1 MRLDFTVVFSNLL
14 GLFLLIGAGILAARL
29 RILPKEASPYF
40 STLLL
45 KITLP
50 CTIFISLATKEYD
63 PSFIKDS
70 LLTLGIG
77 LIAFPAMQLLGSA
90 GARLLRVP
98 EGKRGIW
105 AYCCAYPTTGFMGFP
120 ICLALFGAE
129 GLALAVIYNITFNIY
144 VYSIG
149 AMAIAGDGAGD
160 AGDAAG
166 AASASG
172 SAGGQGA
179 PAGRPS
185 LKKVLFTGINFSV
198 LLSLIFYFGRIP
210 VPGPAVIP
218 LTHLSNITTPLSM
231 LITGIAIGQNR
242 GAELFSDRDAWTASA
257 ARLLVCPLLLFAVL
271 SHLPIQNRMIV
282 SVISVIMGMPVPGV
296 TTVLA
301 ETYHGNLSMAAKLSL
316 LTNLLSMLTIPL
328 ICMLL

>member
-1 MRLDFTVVFSNLL
+1 MVVFSNLL
-14 GLFLLIGAGILAARL
+14 GLFLLIGAGFLAARL

-40 STLLL
+40 SALLI

-105 AYCCAYPTTGFMGFP
+105 AYCCAYPNTGFMGFP

-185 LKKVLFTGINFSV
+185 LKRS
-198 LLSLIFYFGRIP
+198 SL
-210 VPGPAVIP
+210 PASTSP
-218 LTHLSNITTPLSM
+218 CS
-231 LITGIAIGQNR
+231 
-242 GAELFSDRDAWTASA
+242 
-257 ARLLVCPLLLFAVL
+257 
-271 SHLPIQNRMIV
+271 
-282 SVISVIMGMPVPGV
+282 
-296 TTVLA
+296 
-301 ETYHGNLSMAAKLSL
+301 
-316 LTNLLSMLTIPL
+316 
-328 ICMLL
+328 

>member
-98 EGKRGIW
+98 EGKRYIPLPRQKPML
-105 AYCCAYPTTGFMGFP
+105 Y
-120 ICLALFGAE
+120 
-129 GLALAVIYNITFNIY
+129 
-144 VYSIG
+144 
-149 AMAIAGDGAGD
+149 
-160 AGDAAG
+160 
-166 AASASG
+166 SG
-172 SAGGQGA
+172 SRRSEPSYHRQGH
-179 PAGRPS
+179 PPD
-185 LKKVLFTGINFSV
+185 
-198 LLSLIFYFGRIP
+198 IP
-210 VPGPAVIP
+210 GLHPIP
-218 LTHLSNITTPLSM
+218 
-231 LITGIAIGQNR
+231 Q
-242 GAELFSDRDAWTASA
+242 
-257 ARLLVCPLLLFAVL
+257 
-271 SHLPIQNRMIV
+271 
-282 SVISVIMGMPVPGV
+282 
-296 TTVLA
+296 
-301 ETYHGNLSMAAKLSL
+301 
-316 LTNLLSMLTIPL
+316 
-328 ICMLL
+328 

>member
-1 MRLDFTVVFSNLL
+1 MHLDFMVVFSNLL
-14 GLFLLIGAGILAARL
+14 GLFLLIGAGYLAARL

-40 STLLL
+40 STLLI

-77 LIAFPAMQLLGSA
+77 LVAFPAMQLLGSA

-98 EGKRGIW
+98 ERKRGIW
-105 AYCCAYPTTGFMGFP
+105 AFGCAYPNTGFMGFP

-149 AMAIAGDGAGD
+149 AMAIAGDA
-160 AGDAAG
+160 ADAAG

-172 SAGGQGA
+172 TAGGQV
-179 PAGRPS
+179 GRPS

-242 GAELFSDRDAWTASA
+242 GAELFSDRDAWTSSA

-271 SHLPIQNRMIV
+271 SHLPIHNRMIV

-316 LTNLLSMLTIPL
+316 LTNLLSMVTIPL
-328 ICMLL
+328 ICILL

>member
-1 MRLDFTVVFSNLL
+1 MHLDFMVVFSNLL
-14 GLFLLIGAGILAARL
+14 GLFLLIGAGYLAARL

-40 STLLL
+40 SALLL
-45 KITLP
+45 RITLP

-105 AYCCAYPTTGFMGFP
+105 AYGCAYPNTGFMGFP

-149 AMAIAGDGAGD
+149 AMAIAGDAAHAAGN
-160 AGDAAG
+160 AAG
-166 AASASG
+166 AVSGSG
-172 SAGGQGA
+172 SAGGQGNR
-179 PAGRPS
+179 AGRPS

-210 VPGPAVIP
+210 VPGPVAIP

-242 GAELFSDRDAWTASA
+242 GAELFSDRDAWSASA

-271 SHLPIQNRMIV
+271 SHLPIRNRMIV
-282 SVISVIMGMPVPGV
+282 SVVSVIMGMPVPGV

-316 LTNLLSMLTIPL
+316 LTNLLSMVTIPL